1 MSGKPAA
8 RQGDM
13 TQYGGSIVQGSAGV
27 RIGAPTGVACSVCP
41 GGVTSGHPVN
51 PLLGAKVLPGETD
64 LALPGPLPF
73 ILSRTYSSYR
83 TKTPA
88 PVGSLGPGWKMPADI
103 RLQLRD
109 NTLILSDNG
118 GRSLYFEHLFPGE
131 DGYSRSESLWL
142 VRGGVAKLDE
152 GHRLAALWQALPEE
166 LRLSPHRYLATNSPQ
181 GPWWVLGWCERVPEA
196 DEVLPAPLPPYRVLT
211 GLVDR
216 FGRTQT
222 FHREAG
228 GEFSGEITG
237 VTDGAGRHF
246 RLVLTTQAL
255 RAEEARQKATSGG
268 TEPSAFPDTQPDYTE
283 YGRDNGIRLSAV
295 WLTHDPEYPEN
306 LPAAPLVRYGWT
318 PRGELAAV
326 YDRSNTQV
334 RSFTYDDKYRGR
346 MVAHRHTGRP
356 EIRYRYDSDG
366 RVTEQLNPAG
376 LSYTY
381 CYEQNRITIT
391 DSLNRR
397 EVLHTA
403 GEGGLKRVV
412 KKEHADGSVTQ
423 SQFDAVGRLK
433 AQTDAAGRTTEYS
446 PDVVTGLIT
455 RITTPD
461 GRASAFYYNHHSQ
474 LTSATG
480 TDGLELRREYDES
493 GRLIQETAPDGDI
506 TRYRYDN
513 PHSDL
518 PCATED
524 ATGSRKTMTWSRYG
538 QLLTVT
544 DCSGYV
550 TRYDHDRFGQMTAVH
565 REEGLSQY
573 RAYDSRGQLIAVKD
587 TQGHETRYEYN
598 AAGDLTAV
606 IAPDGSRNG
615 TQYDTW
621 GKAIRTTQGGL
632 TRSMEYDA
640 AGRVIR
646 LTSENGSH
654 TTFRYDVL
662 DRLIQETGFD
672 GRTQRYHHDL
682 TGKLIRSED
691 EGLVTH
697 WHYDEADRITHRTV
711 KGETAEQW
719 RYDERGWLTGISHLS
734 EGHRVTVHYRYDEKG
749 RLTGERQTVHHPQ
762 TEALLW
768 QHETRHAYNAQGLAN
783 RCIPDSLPAVEWLT
797 YGSGWLAGMKL
808 GDTPL
813 VDFTRDRLHRETLRS
828 FGRYELTTAYTSAG
842 QLQSQHLNSLQYD
855 RDYTWND
862 NGELIRISSPRQT
875 RSYSYSD
882 SGRLTG
888 VHTTTSNLDIR
899 IPYATDPAGNR
910 LPDPELHPDSTL
922 SMWPDNRIARDAH
935 YLYRYDRHGR
945 LTEKTDL
952 IPEGVIRTDDE
963 RTHRYHYDSR
973 HRLVH
978 YTRTQ
983 YAEPL
988 VESRYLYD
996 PLGRRVAKRVWRRE
1010 RDLTGW
1016 MSLSRKPEV
1025 TWYGWDGDRLTTIQ
1039 NDRTR
1044 IQTVYQPGSFTPL
1057 IRVETATGE
1066 LAKTQRRSLA
1076 DALQQSGGEDG
1087 GSVVFPPVLVQM
1099 LDRLESE
1106 ILADRVSEES
1116 RRWLASCGLTVEQIQ
1131 NQMDPVYTPARKIH
1145 LYHCDHRGLPLAL
1158 VSTEGATEWCAEYDE
1173 WGNLLNEE
1181 NPHQLQQ
1188 LIRLPGQQYDEES
1201 GLYYNRHRYYDPLQ
1215 GPGKDHV
1222 TLLFCT
1228 K

>member
-1 MSGKPAA
+1 
-8 RQGDM
+8 
-13 TQYGGSIVQGSAGV
+13 
-27 RIGAPTGVACSVCP
+27 
-41 GGVTSGHPVN
+41 
-51 PLLGAKVLPGETD
+51 
-64 LALPGPLPF
+64 
-73 ILSRTYSSYR
+73 
-83 TKTPA
+83 
-88 PVGSLGPGWKMPADI
+88 
-103 RLQLRD
+103 
-109 NTLILSDNG
+109 
-118 GRSLYFEHLFPGE
+118 
-131 DGYSRSESLWL
+131 
-142 VRGGVAKLDE
+142 
-152 GHRLAALWQALPEE
+152 
-166 LRLSPHRYLATNSPQ
+166 
-181 GPWWVLGWCERVPEA
+181 
-196 DEVLPAPLPPYRVLT
+196 
-211 GLVDR
+211 
-216 FGRTQT
+216 
-222 FHREAG
+222 
-228 GEFSGEITG
+228 
-237 VTDGAGRHF
+237 
-246 RLVLTTQAL
+246 
-255 RAEEARQKATSGG
+255 
-268 TEPSAFPDTQPDYTE
+268 
-283 YGRDNGIRLSAV
+283 
-295 WLTHDPEYPEN
+295 
-306 LPAAPLVRYGWT
+306 
-318 PRGELAAV
+318 
-326 YDRSNTQV
+326 
-334 RSFTYDDKYRGR
+334 
-346 MVAHRHTGRP
+346 
-356 EIRYRYDSDG
+356 
-366 RVTEQLNPAG
+366 
-376 LSYTY
+376 
-381 CYEQNRITIT
+381 
-391 DSLNRR
+391 
-397 EVLHTA
+397 
-403 GEGGLKRVV
+403 
-412 KKEHADGSVTQ
+412 
-423 SQFDAVGRLK
+423 
-433 AQTDAAGRTTEYS
+433 
-446 PDVVTGLIT
+446 
-455 RITTPD
+455 PD

-493 GRLIQETAPDGDI
+493 GRLIQETAHNGDI

-518 PCATED
+518 PCATDD

-550 TRYDHDRFGQMTAVH
+550 TRYDHDRFGQMTAAH

-587 TQGHETRYEYN
+587 MQGHEMRYEYN

-615 TQYDTW
+615 TQYDAW

-654 TTFRYDVL
+654 ITFRYDVL

-711 KGETAEQW
+711 KGEPAEQW
-719 RYDERGWLTGISHLS
+719 QYDERGWLTGISHLS
-734 EGHRVTVHYRYDEKG
+734 EGHRVTVHYGYDEKG
-749 RLTGERQTVHHPQ
+749 RLTGERQTVHHPE

-797 YGSGWLAGMKL
+797 YGSGWLSGMKL

-813 VDFTRDRLHRETLRS
+813 VEYTRDRLHRETLRS

-882 SGRLTG
+882 TGRLTG
-888 VHTTTSNLDIR
+888 VHTTAANLDIR

-1057 IRVETATGE
+1057 IRVETAT
-1066 LAKTQRRSLA
+1066 
-1076 DALQQSGGEDG
+1076 
-1087 GSVVFPPVLVQM
+1087 
-1099 LDRLESE
+1099 
-1106 ILADRVSEES
+1106 
-1116 RRWLASCGLTVEQIQ
+1116 
-1131 NQMDPVYTPARKIH
+1131 
-1145 LYHCDHRGLPLAL
+1145 
-1158 VSTEGATEWCAEYDE
+1158 
-1173 WGNLLNEE
+1173 
-1181 NPHQLQQ
+1181 
-1188 LIRLPGQQYDEES
+1188 
-1201 GLYYNRHRYYDPLQ
+1201 
-1215 GPGKDHV
+1215 
-1222 TLLFCT
+1222 
-1228 K
+1228 

>member
-64 LALPGPLPF
+64 IALPGPLPF

-88 PVGSLGPGWKMPADI
+88 PVGSPGPGWKMPADI

-181 GPWWVLGWCERVPEA
+181 GPWWLLGWCERVPEA

-222 FHREAG
+222 FHREAA

-246 RLVLTTQAL
+246 RLVLTTQAQ
-255 RAEEARQKATSGG
+255 RAEEARQQAISGG
-268 TEPSAFPDTQPDYTE
+268 TEPSAFPDTLPGYTE

-381 CYEQNRITIT
+381 QYEKDRITIT
-391 DSLNRR
+391 DSLDRR
-397 EVLHTA
+397 EVLHTQ
-403 GEGGLKRVV
+403 GEAGLKRVV

-433 AQTDAAGRTTEYS
+433 AQTDTAGWTTEYS

-480 TDGLELRREYDES
+480 PDGLEIRR
-493 GRLIQETAPDGDI
+493 
-506 TRYRYDN
+506 
-513 PHSDL
+513 
-518 PCATED
+518 
-524 ATGSRKTMTWSRYG
+524 
-538 QLLTVT
+538 
-544 DCSGYV
+544 
-550 TRYDHDRFGQMTAVH
+550 
-565 REEGLSQY
+565 
-573 RAYDSRGQLIAVKD
+573 
-587 TQGHETRYEYN
+587 
-598 AAGDLTAV
+598 
-606 IAPDGSRNG
+606 
-615 TQYDTW
+615 
-621 GKAIRTTQGGL
+621 
-632 TRSMEYDA
+632 
-640 AGRVIR
+640 
-646 LTSENGSH
+646 
-654 TTFRYDVL
+654 
-662 DRLIQETGFD
+662 
-672 GRTQRYHHDL
+672 
-682 TGKLIRSED
+682 
-691 EGLVTH
+691 
-697 WHYDEADRITHRTV
+697 
-711 KGETAEQW
+711 
-719 RYDERGWLTGISHLS
+719 
-734 EGHRVTVHYRYDEKG
+734 
-749 RLTGERQTVHHPQ
+749 
-762 TEALLW
+762 
-768 QHETRHAYNAQGLAN
+768 
-783 RCIPDSLPAVEWLT
+783 
-797 YGSGWLAGMKL
+797 
-808 GDTPL
+808 
-813 VDFTRDRLHRETLRS
+813 
-828 FGRYELTTAYTSAG
+828 
-842 QLQSQHLNSLQYD
+842 
-855 RDYTWND
+855 
-862 NGELIRISSPRQT
+862 
-875 RSYSYSD
+875 
-882 SGRLTG
+882 
-888 VHTTTSNLDIR
+888 
-899 IPYATDPAGNR
+899 
-910 LPDPELHPDSTL
+910 
-922 SMWPDNRIARDAH
+922 
-935 YLYRYDRHGR
+935 
-945 LTEKTDL
+945 
-952 IPEGVIRTDDE
+952 
-963 RTHRYHYDSR
+963 
-973 HRLVH
+973 
-978 YTRTQ
+978 
-983 YAEPL
+983 
-988 VESRYLYD
+988 
-996 PLGRRVAKRVWRRE
+996 
-1010 RDLTGW
+1010 
-1016 MSLSRKPEV
+1016 
-1025 TWYGWDGDRLTTIQ
+1025 
-1039 NDRTR
+1039 
-1044 IQTVYQPGSFTPL
+1044 
-1057 IRVETATGE
+1057 
-1066 LAKTQRRSLA
+1066 
-1076 DALQQSGGEDG
+1076 
-1087 GSVVFPPVLVQM
+1087 
-1099 LDRLESE
+1099 
-1106 ILADRVSEES
+1106 
-1116 RRWLASCGLTVEQIQ
+1116 
-1131 NQMDPVYTPARKIH
+1131 
-1145 LYHCDHRGLPLAL
+1145 
-1158 VSTEGATEWCAEYDE
+1158 EYDE
-1173 WGNLLNEE
+1173 WGNLLNDE
-1181 NPHQLQQ
+1181 NPHHLQQ

-1215 GPGKDHV
+1215 GRYITQDPIGLKGGWNFYQYPLNPVQYIDSMGLASKYGHLNNGGYGAKPSKPPTPDPSKLPDIAKQLRLPYPIDQASSAPNVFKTFFRALSPYDYTLYCRKWVKPNLTCTPQDDPQYPGMETKTASDYLPQ
-1222 TLLFCT
+1222 TNWSTTQLPPGYTCAEPYLFPDINKPDGPAT
-1228 K
+1228 AGIDDLGEILAKMKQRTSRGIRK

>member
-1 MSGKPAA
+1 
-8 RQGDM
+8 
-13 TQYGGSIVQGSAGV
+13 
-27 RIGAPTGVACSVCP
+27 
-41 GGVTSGHPVN
+41 
-51 PLLGAKVLPGETD
+51 
-64 LALPGPLPF
+64 
-73 ILSRTYSSYR
+73 
-83 TKTPA
+83 
-88 PVGSLGPGWKMPADI
+88 
-103 RLQLRD
+103 
-109 NTLILSDNG
+109 
-118 GRSLYFEHLFPGE
+118 
-131 DGYSRSESLWL
+131 
-142 VRGGVAKLDE
+142 
-152 GHRLAALWQALPEE
+152 
-166 LRLSPHRYLATNSPQ
+166 
-181 GPWWVLGWCERVPEA
+181 
-196 DEVLPAPLPPYRVLT
+196 
-211 GLVDR
+211 
-216 FGRTQT
+216 
-222 FHREAG
+222 
-228 GEFSGEITG
+228 
-237 VTDGAGRHF
+237 
-246 RLVLTTQAL
+246 
-255 RAEEARQKATSGG
+255 
-268 TEPSAFPDTQPDYTE
+268 
-283 YGRDNGIRLSAV
+283 
-295 WLTHDPEYPEN
+295 
-306 LPAAPLVRYGWT
+306 
-318 PRGELAAV
+318 
-326 YDRSNTQV
+326 
-334 RSFTYDDKYRGR
+334 
-346 MVAHRHTGRP
+346 
-356 EIRYRYDSDG
+356 
-366 RVTEQLNPAG
+366 
-376 LSYTY
+376 
-381 CYEQNRITIT
+381 
-391 DSLNRR
+391 
-397 EVLHTA
+397 
-403 GEGGLKRVV
+403 
-412 KKEHADGSVTQ
+412 
-423 SQFDAVGRLK
+423 
-433 AQTDAAGRTTEYS
+433 
-446 PDVVTGLIT
+446 
-455 RITTPD
+455 
-461 GRASAFYYNHHSQ
+461 FYYNHHSQ

-480 TDGLELRREYDES
+480 TDGLEIRREYDES

-550 TRYDHDRFGQMTAVH
+550 TRYDHDRFGQVTAVH

-587 TQGHETRYEYN
+587 MQGHETRYEYN

-615 TQYDTW
+615 TQYDAW

-697 WHYDEADRITHRTV
+697 WHYDEADRLTHRTV
-711 KGETAEQW
+711 KGEPAEQW
-719 RYDERGWLTGISHLS
+719 QYDERGWLTGISHLS
-734 EGHRVTVHYRYDEKG
+734 EGHRVTVHYGYDEKG
-749 RLTGERQTVHHPQ
+749 RLTGERQTVHHPE

-797 YGSGWLAGMKL
+797 YGSGWLSGMKL

-813 VDFTRDRLHRETLRS
+813 VEYTRDRLHRETLRS

-882 SGRLTG
+882 TGRLTG
-888 VHTTTSNLDIR
+888 VHTTAANLDIR

-910 LPDPELHPDSTL
+910 LLDPELHPDSTL

-1106 ILADRVSEES
+1106 ILTDRVSEES
-1116 RRWLASCGLTVEQIQ
+1116 RRWLASCGLTVEQMQ

-1158 VSTEGATEWCAEYDE
+1158 VSTEGTTAWYAEYDE
-1173 WGNLLNEE
+1173 WGNQLNEE

-1201 GLYYNRHRYYDPLQ
+1201 GLYYNRHRYYDPLKGRYITQDPIGLKGGWNFYQYPLNPISEIDPQ
-1215 GPGKDHV
+1215 GLNPLILSVVALMSCGLFSSGGVIQSGQQRRDQYGRKVNPEADKLTDEHKSGVNPGGNCSPQNLSDLQNEKNRLCNQSRACAPQMLRKEILRRYEINLACASVRKQINNQCFGGGDKAHMEEENKAYK
-1222 TLLFCT
+1222 TAADCSGLI

>member
-1 MSGKPAA
+1 
-8 RQGDM
+8 
-13 TQYGGSIVQGSAGV
+13 
-27 RIGAPTGVACSVCP
+27 
-41 GGVTSGHPVN
+41 
-51 PLLGAKVLPGETD
+51 
-64 LALPGPLPF
+64 
-73 ILSRTYSSYR
+73 
-83 TKTPA
+83 
-88 PVGSLGPGWKMPADI
+88 
-103 RLQLRD
+103 
-109 NTLILSDNG
+109 
-118 GRSLYFEHLFPGE
+118 
-131 DGYSRSESLWL
+131 
-142 VRGGVAKLDE
+142 
-152 GHRLAALWQALPEE
+152 
-166 LRLSPHRYLATNSPQ
+166 
-181 GPWWVLGWCERVPEA
+181 
-196 DEVLPAPLPPYRVLT
+196 
-211 GLVDR
+211 
-216 FGRTQT
+216 
-222 FHREAG
+222 
-228 GEFSGEITG
+228 
-237 VTDGAGRHF
+237 
-246 RLVLTTQAL
+246 
-255 RAEEARQKATSGG
+255 
-268 TEPSAFPDTQPDYTE
+268 
-283 YGRDNGIRLSAV
+283 
-295 WLTHDPEYPEN
+295 
-306 LPAAPLVRYGWT
+306 
-318 PRGELAAV
+318 
-326 YDRSNTQV
+326 
-334 RSFTYDDKYRGR
+334 
-346 MVAHRHTGRP
+346 
-356 EIRYRYDSDG
+356 
-366 RVTEQLNPAG
+366 
-376 LSYTY
+376 
-381 CYEQNRITIT
+381 
-391 DSLNRR
+391 
-397 EVLHTA
+397 
-403 GEGGLKRVV
+403 
-412 KKEHADGSVTQ
+412 
-423 SQFDAVGRLK
+423 
-433 AQTDAAGRTTEYS
+433 YS

-480 TDGLELRREYDES
+480 PDGLEIRREYDEL

-538 QLLTVT
+538 QLLSFT

-598 AAGDLTAV
+598 IAGDLTAV

-615 TQYDTW
+615 TQYDAW
-621 GKAIRTTQGGL
+621 GKAICTTQGGL

-697 WHYDEADRITHRTV
+697 WHYDEADRLTHRTV
-711 KGETAEQW
+711 NGETAEQW
-719 RYDERGWLTGISHLS
+719 QYDERGWLTDISHIS
-734 EGHRVTVHYRYDEKG
+734 EGHRVTVHYGYDEKG

-828 FGRYELTTAYTSAG
+828 FGRYELTTAYTPAG
-842 QLQSQHLNSLQYD
+842 QLQRQHLNSLQYD

-875 RSYSYSD
+875 RSYSYSTT
-882 SGRLTG
+882 GRLTG
-888 VHTTTSNLDIR
+888 VHTTAANLDIR

-945 LTEKTDL
+945 LTKKTDL

-963 RTHRYHYDSR
+963 RTHRYHYDSQ

-983 YAEPL
+983 YEEPL

-1016 MSLSRKPEV
+1016 MSLSRKPQV

-1044 IQTVYQPGSFTPL
+1044 IQTIYQPGSFTPL

-1116 RRWLASCGLTVEQIQ
+1116 RRWLASCGLTVEQMQ

-1158 VSTEGATEWCAEYDE
+1158 ISTEGTTAWYAEYDE
-1173 WGNLLNEE
+1173 WGNQLNEE

-1201 GLYYNRHRYYDPLQ
+1201 GLYYNRHRYYDPLRGRYITQDPIGLKGGWNLYTYPLSPVNSMDPLGLYEFKSKNIDDIGIFALAMCNGESINENKEYGGLICKKQ
-1215 GPGKDHV
+1215 GEYFPMNPISSNDNDSVDLRNIKCPEGSERVGDYHTHGFYSDDKGNKVTKENDVYDSLNFSSKDLTNSYMNGMGKKEYSSYLGTPNNTYLKYNPKAKGNGV
-1222 TLLFCT
+1222 TIIRQGSN
-1228 K
+1228 

>member
-1 MSGKPAA
+1 
-8 RQGDM
+8 
-13 TQYGGSIVQGSAGV
+13 
-27 RIGAPTGVACSVCP
+27 
-41 GGVTSGHPVN
+41 
-51 PLLGAKVLPGETD
+51 
-64 LALPGPLPF
+64 
-73 ILSRTYSSYR
+73 
-83 TKTPA
+83 
-88 PVGSLGPGWKMPADI
+88 
-103 RLQLRD
+103 
-109 NTLILSDNG
+109 
-118 GRSLYFEHLFPGE
+118 
-131 DGYSRSESLWL
+131 
-142 VRGGVAKLDE
+142 
-152 GHRLAALWQALPEE
+152 
-166 LRLSPHRYLATNSPQ
+166 
-181 GPWWVLGWCERVPEA
+181 
-196 DEVLPAPLPPYRVLT
+196 
-211 GLVDR
+211 
-216 FGRTQT
+216 
-222 FHREAG
+222 
-228 GEFSGEITG
+228 
-237 VTDGAGRHF
+237 
-246 RLVLTTQAL
+246 
-255 RAEEARQKATSGG
+255 
-268 TEPSAFPDTQPDYTE
+268 
-283 YGRDNGIRLSAV
+283 
-295 WLTHDPEYPEN
+295 
-306 LPAAPLVRYGWT
+306 
-318 PRGELAAV
+318 
-326 YDRSNTQV
+326 
-334 RSFTYDDKYRGR
+334 
-346 MVAHRHTGRP
+346 
-356 EIRYRYDSDG
+356 
-366 RVTEQLNPAG
+366 
-376 LSYTY
+376 
-381 CYEQNRITIT
+381 
-391 DSLNRR
+391 
-397 EVLHTA
+397 
-403 GEGGLKRVV
+403 
-412 KKEHADGSVTQ
+412 
-423 SQFDAVGRLK
+423 
-433 AQTDAAGRTTEYS
+433 
-446 PDVVTGLIT
+446 
-455 RITTPD
+455 
-461 GRASAFYYNHHSQ
+461 
-474 LTSATG
+474 
-480 TDGLELRREYDES
+480 
-493 GRLIQETAPDGDI
+493 
-506 TRYRYDN
+506 
-513 PHSDL
+513 
-518 PCATED
+518 
-524 ATGSRKTMTWSRYG
+524 
-538 QLLTVT
+538 
-544 DCSGYV
+544 
-550 TRYDHDRFGQMTAVH
+550 
-565 REEGLSQY
+565 
-573 RAYDSRGQLIAVKD
+573 
-587 TQGHETRYEYN
+587 
-598 AAGDLTAV
+598 
-606 IAPDGSRNG
+606 
-615 TQYDTW
+615 
-621 GKAIRTTQGGL
+621 
-632 TRSMEYDA
+632 
-640 AGRVIR
+640 
-646 LTSENGSH
+646 
-654 TTFRYDVL
+654 
-662 DRLIQETGFD
+662 
-672 GRTQRYHHDL
+672 
-682 TGKLIRSED
+682 
-691 EGLVTH
+691 TH
-697 WHYDEADRITHRTV
+697 WHYDEADRITQRTV
-711 KGETAEQW
+711 NGETAEQW
-719 RYDERGWLTGISHLS
+719 RYDERGWLTQISHLS
-734 EGHRVTVHYRYDEKG
+734 EGHRVTVHYGYDEKG

-910 LPDPELHPDSTL
+910 LPDPELHPDITL

-963 RTHRYHYDSR
+963 RTHRYHYDSQ

-1106 ILADRVSEES
+1106 TLADRVSEES
-1116 RRWLASCGLTVEQIQ
+1116 RRWLASCGLTVEQMQ

-1158 VSTEGATEWCAEYDE
+1158 VSTEGATEWYAEYDE
-1173 WGNLLNEE
+1173 WGNQLSED

-1215 GPGKDHV
+1215 GRYITQDPIGLKGGWNFYQYPLNPVQYIDSMGLASKYGHLNNGGYGARPNKPPTPDPSKLPDIAKQLRLPYPIDQASSAPNVFKTFFRALSPYDYTLYCRKWVKPNLTCTPQDDPQYPGMETKTASDYLPQ
-1222 TLLFCT
+1222 TTWPTTQLPPGYTCAEPYLFPDINKPDGPAT
-1228 K
+1228 AGIDDLGEILAKMKQRTSRGIRK

>member
-1 MSGKPAA
+1 
-8 RQGDM
+8 
-13 TQYGGSIVQGSAGV
+13 
-27 RIGAPTGVACSVCP
+27 
-41 GGVTSGHPVN
+41 
-51 PLLGAKVLPGETD
+51 
-64 LALPGPLPF
+64 
-73 ILSRTYSSYR
+73 
-83 TKTPA
+83 
-88 PVGSLGPGWKMPADI
+88 
-103 RLQLRD
+103 
-109 NTLILSDNG
+109 
-118 GRSLYFEHLFPGE
+118 
-131 DGYSRSESLWL
+131 
-142 VRGGVAKLDE
+142 
-152 GHRLAALWQALPEE
+152 
-166 LRLSPHRYLATNSPQ
+166 
-181 GPWWVLGWCERVPEA
+181 
-196 DEVLPAPLPPYRVLT
+196 
-211 GLVDR
+211 
-216 FGRTQT
+216 
-222 FHREAG
+222 
-228 GEFSGEITG
+228 
-237 VTDGAGRHF
+237 
-246 RLVLTTQAL
+246 
-255 RAEEARQKATSGG
+255 
-268 TEPSAFPDTQPDYTE
+268 
-283 YGRDNGIRLSAV
+283 
-295 WLTHDPEYPEN
+295 
-306 LPAAPLVRYGWT
+306 
-318 PRGELAAV
+318 
-326 YDRSNTQV
+326 
-334 RSFTYDDKYRGR
+334 
-346 MVAHRHTGRP
+346 
-356 EIRYRYDSDG
+356 
-366 RVTEQLNPAG
+366 
-376 LSYTY
+376 
-381 CYEQNRITIT
+381 
-391 DSLNRR
+391 
-397 EVLHTA
+397 
-403 GEGGLKRVV
+403 
-412 KKEHADGSVTQ
+412 
-423 SQFDAVGRLK
+423 
-433 AQTDAAGRTTEYS
+433 AGRTTEYS

-480 TDGLELRREYDES
+480 PDGLELRREYDES
-493 GRLIQETAPDGDI
+493 GRLIQETAHNGDI

-615 TQYDTW
+615 TQYDAW

-697 WHYDEADRITHRTV
+697 WHYDEADRLTHRTV
-711 KGETAEQW
+711 KGEPAEQW
-719 RYDERGWLTGISHLS
+719 QYDERGWLTGISHLS
-734 EGHRVTVHYRYDEKG
+734 EGHRVTVHYGYDEKG

-797 YGSGWLAGMKL
+797 YGSGWLSGMKL

-813 VDFTRDRLHRETLRS
+813 VEYTRDRLHRETLRS

-882 SGRLTG
+882 TGRLTG
-888 VHTTTSNLDIR
+888 VHTTAANLDIR

-1076 DALQQSGGEDG
+1076 DAL
-1087 GSVVFPPVLVQM
+1087 
-1099 LDRLESE
+1099 
-1106 ILADRVSEES
+1106 
-1116 RRWLASCGLTVEQIQ
+1116 
-1131 NQMDPVYTPARKIH
+1131 
-1145 LYHCDHRGLPLAL
+1145 
-1158 VSTEGATEWCAEYDE
+1158 
-1173 WGNLLNEE
+1173 
-1181 NPHQLQQ
+1181 
-1188 LIRLPGQQYDEES
+1188 
-1201 GLYYNRHRYYDPLQ
+1201 
-1215 GPGKDHV
+1215 
-1222 TLLFCT
+1222 
-1228 K
+1228 